1 MFTRRLLS
9 IFYWPLVPINP
20 ACVWIFAL
28 CCADLYSQRSH
39 RFHKLSLRHF
49 CLNFNIYGFL
59 KGKFS
64 VEMTS
69 VSQVTRS
76 DPDAAARDVHYWS
89 SASLQS
95 AVWSL
100 PGKLVSVCFGND
112 SPLSQQ
118 GFYFVRIKAYLSFA
132 PLILLHDFFFL
143 RISPD
148 LLVTSFSVPFC
159 NLTGELVE

>member
-1 MFTRRLLS
+1 
-9 IFYWPLVPINP
+9 
-20 ACVWIFAL
+20 
-28 CCADLYSQRSH
+28 
-39 RFHKLSLRHF
+39 
-49 CLNFNIYGFL
+49 
-59 KGKFS
+59 
-64 VEMTS
+64 MTS

-132 PLILLHDFFFL
+132 LLILLHDFFFL
-143 RISPD
+143 RISLD